1 MHLKSGCGRRT
12 LDSGRDQCAVLAM
25 QVPELERWIDARAA
39 RSLPFAVLGDF
50 NRDLLDDRGP
60 ARGSSGALRSLWAEI
75 DDGDPPESDLAL
87 ATENQRF
94 SNCAPSQNY
103 GGFIDHIVLSRT
115 RRATHRA
122 RFDRVVYAQADALR
136 LKLPDHCPVAI
147 RVRLTH

>member
-1 MHLKSGCGRRT
+1 M
-12 LDSGRDQCAVLAM
+12 
-25 QVPELERWIDARAA
+25 
-39 RSLPFAVLGDF
+39 LGDF

-87 ATENQRF
+87 AAEDQRF

-115 RRATHRA
+115 LAARRIPAS
-122 RFDRVVYAQADALR
+122 FDRVVYAPADALR

-147 RVRLTH
+147 RVRLTP